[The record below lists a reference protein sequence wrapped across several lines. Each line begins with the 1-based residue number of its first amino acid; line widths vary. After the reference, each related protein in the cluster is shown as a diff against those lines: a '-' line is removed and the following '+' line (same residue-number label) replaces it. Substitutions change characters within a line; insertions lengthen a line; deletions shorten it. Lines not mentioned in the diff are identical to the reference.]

1 MQQETLRVLPNP
13 YTFIDADGEPQGAY
27 PADPSHHGGKRMW
40 IGAKL
45 DPARTKIDAEA
56 DRRMRGQTGAWKGD
70 DRPSPQTTKFVFVTE
85 SITIPLTAH
94 YLDGIRTGALLAADE
109 ESYRK
114 AFGTSKGFLPTQ
126 EIVAEERAQAAA
138 GFFAERGRAPGWAES
153 HPAETASEAALQGVL
168 GPAPAAP
175 VAPVAPVA
183 PAALTGAGAPS
194 DAEAP
199 APRDDD
205 NGQGEASA
213 SPQPAAKGR

>member
-45 DPARTKIDAEA
+45 DPARTKLDPEA

-85 SITIPLTAH
+85 PITIPLTAH

-114 AFGTSKGFLPTQ
+114 TFGTTKGYEPP
-126 EIVAEERAQAAA
+126 EKIVATERAQAAA
-138 GFFAERGRAPGWAES
+138 GFSAERGRAPGWAEA
-153 HPAETASEAALQGVL
+153 PRAEQAPEAAPQGSQ

-175 VAPVAPVA
+175 ESPPAPVTAGPTSG
-183 PAALTGAGAPS
+183 AA
-194 DAEAP
+194 AP
-199 APRDDD
+199 APRDNND
-205 NGQGEASA
+205 QREASA